1 VGTDKRERQKA
12 NRQLKLQEMV
22 RDARKAQVKK
32 RSLQIGIGVPLA
44 IAAVFLLVW
53 LTGGDSSTNKTVTP
67 ATTSV
72 ASAVGASST
81 TTAAPLVTV
90 IGTAPTPD
98 SSGAY
103 PCPAADGSAGRVV
116 VFKANPP
123 QCLTDGKTYTAE
135 VETNKGSYTI
145 ALDRANSPSNVNM
158 FVYLARYHF
167 YDNTPCHRII
177 KDFMFQCGDPTGT
190 GSGGAGMK
198 VPVEA
203 PKSGKYELASVAMAK
218 VGGATTNDSQFFVV
232 TGASGIGLPPDYSLL
247 GKVTA
252 GFDTTA
258 RAIEAAADP
267 AVASSGVPPLE
278 PITILKVTITES

>member
-1 VGTDKRERQKA
+1 MGTDKRERQKA

-22 RDARKAQVKK
+22 RDARKSQVKK

-53 LTGGDSSTNKTVTP
+53 LTGGDSSTGNGNST
-67 ATTSV
+67 TTSV
-72 ASAVGASST
+72 ASAVGTT
-81 TTAAPLVTV
+81 TTAAPIVTV
-90 IGTAPTPD
+90 LGTAPTPD
-98 SSGAY
+98 ASGAY

-123 QCLTDGKTYTAE
+123 ECLTEGKTYTAE

-145 ALDRANSPSNVNM
+145 ALDRANSPANVNM

-190 GSGGAGMK
+190 GSGGAGMS

-203 PKSGKYELASVAMAK
+203 PKSGKYEVASVAMAK

-232 TGASGIGLPPDYSLL
+232 TGAQGAGLPADYSLL

-267 AVASSGVPPLE
+267 AASNGVPPLE
-278 PITILKVTITES
+278 PVTILKVTITES